1 MPNCDV
7 RARQSAR
14 QVDKHRSFSIITR
27 KVGTRIL
34 RASAHDIRF
43 PTSLTLDGS
52 AAMTRSPDY
61 SAAYAIPQTATP
73 GLLALHAFTSPTVP
87 PTHPCAGPRAAARAS
102 GGEAVRAHR
111 SASWGAGAGRGD
123 ASACS

>member
-52 AAMTRSPDY
+52 DAMNRAPDY
-61 SAAYAIPQTATP
+61 SAAYVILETDHP
-73 GLLALHAFTSPTVP
+73 GRLAGHRLTFTIVP
-87 PTHPCAGPRAAARAS
+87 PTTLSVHAIHPLAPPFLLRTL
-102 GGEAVRAHR
+102 
-111 SASWGAGAGRGD
+111 
-123 ASACS
+123 